1 MAKERM
7 VEKVTRLMRTPAQI
21 RNIGTVA
28 HIDHG
33 KTTFSDNLLAGSGMM
48 SHDLAG
54 KARALDFHEDEA
66 ERGITIDAANVSMV
80 HNFGDKEYLINLID
94 TPGHID
100 FSGDVT
106 RAMRAVDGVIVLCC
120 AVEGVM
126 PQTETVL
133 KQCLRERVKPILFIN
148 KVDRMIKELQLTP
161 EQMQERFVKI
171 IQNVNELIDSI
182 AEKQYKQEWQVN
194 VNDGSVAF
202 GSAYH
207 NWAMSINYM
216 KKSGL
221 TFKDIIDAYQ
231 SADKDDIKKLA
242 DKAPIHEII
251 LDAVINHHPDPKVS
265 QAYRIPK
272 IWRGDLD
279 SELGKALIT
288 CDNQGPLTFVC
299 TKIVVDKHVGEVAAG
314 RLFSGTVR
322 QGDTVHMIGK
332 KKEVRL
338 QQVCVFNGAKRDLA
352 EEATAGNI
360 IGLIGLTD
368 VFAGETVSSDPNMEQ
383 FESIK
388 HLFDPVITKAIEP
401 KKSSELPKLIE
412 VLKVVAKE
420 DPSIQVTINE
430 ESGEYLISGMGEL
443 HLEIIEN
450 RIKSEKNF
458 EVNTSPPIVVYRET
472 ITKMSSDSIEGKSP
486 NKHNKIYFRVAPLPE
501 KMREAIKSGE
511 LPPGRMKKYDKEVVE
526 KLVECGMETKVARKV
541 KDIYNGNL
549 FIDNTRGI
557 VHIQEIMQM
566 VLDIFEDIMNVGPIA
581 SEPCIN
587 VMVYLDDAKL
597 HEDAIHRGPAQMFPA
612 FREGIRGAF
621 RVAGPVIYEPK
632 QVLQFEAPYDFMGD
646 IVNMIS
652 SKRGQLIDTD
662 QQGKIAILKG
672 KLPVAEMFGLASDLR
687 SITSGRG
694 NYFLVDQMFE
704 RLPGELQENV
714 IKRIRQ
720 RKGLKTD

>member
-1 MAKERM
+1 
-7 VEKVTRLMRTPAQI
+7 
-21 RNIGTVA
+21 
-28 HIDHG
+28 
-33 KTTFSDNLLAGSGMM
+33 
-48 SHDLAG
+48 
-54 KARALDFHEDEA
+54 
-66 ERGITIDAANVSMV
+66 
-80 HNFGDKEYLINLID
+80 
-94 TPGHID
+94 
-100 FSGDVT
+100 
-106 RAMRAVDGVIVLCC
+106 
-120 AVEGVM
+120 
-126 PQTETVL
+126 
-133 KQCLRERVKPILFIN
+133 
-148 KVDRMIKELQLTP
+148 
-161 EQMQERFVKI
+161 
-171 IQNVNELIDSI
+171 
-182 AEKQYKQEWQVN
+182 
-194 VNDGSVAF
+194 
-202 GSAYH
+202 
-207 NWAMSINYM
+207 
-216 KKSGL
+216 
-221 TFKDIIDAYQ
+221 
-231 SADKDDIKKLA
+231 
-242 DKAPIHEII
+242 
-251 LDAVINHHPDPKVS
+251 
-265 QAYRIPK
+265 
-272 IWRGDLD
+272 
-279 SELGKALIT
+279 
-288 CDNQGPLTFVC
+288 
-299 TKIVVDKHVGEVAAG
+299 
-314 RLFSGTVR
+314 
-322 QGDTVHMIGK
+322 
-332 KKEVRL
+332 
-338 QQVCVFNGAKRDLA
+338 VFNGAKRDLA

>member
-1 MAKERM
+1 MTKEKM
-7 VEKVTRLMRTPAQI
+7 IDKVMRLMKNPNQI

-48 SHDLAG
+48 SQDLAG
-54 KARALDFHEDEA
+54 KTRALDFHEDEA

-80 HNFGDKEYLINLID
+80 HKLGGKEFLINLID

-106 RAMRAVDGVIVLCC
+106 RAMRAVDGVIVLVC

-148 KVDRMIKELQLTP
+148 KVDRMIKELKLTP

-171 IQNVNELIDSI
+171 IKTVNELINSI
-182 AEKQYKQEWQVN
+182 AEKQYKEDWQVN

-207 NWAMSINYM
+207 NWALSFNFM
-216 KKSGL
+216 KKSGMD
-221 TFKDIIDAYQ
+221 FSDIIDAYK
-231 SADKDDIKKLA
+231 SGDKEDVKKLA
-242 DKAPIHEII
+242 EKAPIHEII
-251 LDAVINHHPDPKVS
+251 LESVIKHHPDPLVS
-265 QAYRIPK
+265 QKYRIPK
-272 IWRGDLD
+272 IWRGDQE
-279 SELGKALIT
+279 SELGKALIN
-288 CDNQGPLTFVC
+288 CDPNGPLTFVC

-314 RLFSGTVR
+314 RLFSGTVK
-322 QGDTVHMIGK
+322 QGDNVHMIGK

-338 QQVCVFNGAKRDLA
+338 QQVCIFNGAKRDLA
-352 EEATAGNI
+352 EQATAGNI
-360 IGLIGLTD
+360 IGLIGLDD
-368 VFAGETVSSDPNMEQ
+368 VFAGETVSSNPDIEP

-388 HLFDPVITKAIEP
+388 HIFDPVITKAIEP

-412 VLKVVAKE
+412 VLKVVGKE
-420 DPSIQVTINE
+420 DPSIKVHINE

-450 RIKSEKNF
+450 RIRTEKNF
-458 EVNTSPPIVVYRET
+458 EVVTSPPIVVYRET
-472 ITKMSSDSIEGKSP
+472 ISKMTPDSVEGKSP
-486 NKHNKIYFRVAPLPE
+486 NKHNKIYFRVAPIPA
-501 KMREAIKSGE
+501 KIKEAIKNGE
-511 LPPGRMKKYDKEVVE
+511 LPAGKMKKYDKEVVS
-526 KLVECGMETKVARKV
+526 KLVECGMETKMARKV
-541 KDIYNGNL
+541 KDIYNGNI
-549 FIDNTRGI
+549 FINNTRGI
-557 VHIQEIMQM
+557 VHIQEIMDM
-566 VLDIFEDIMNVGPIA
+566 VLDIFEEIMDVGPI
-581 SEPCIN
+581 SNEPCIN

-597 HEDAIHRGPAQMFPA
+597 HEDAIHRGPAQMYPA
-612 FREGIRGAF
+612 FRGGIRGAF
-621 RVAGPVIYEPK
+621 RYSGPVLFEPK
-632 QVLQFEAPYDFMGD
+632 QVLQFEAPYEFLGD
-646 IVNMIS
+646 IANMIS
-652 SKRGQLIDTD
+652 SKRGQLIETN

-704 RLPGELQENV
+704 RLPGELQSEV
-714 IKRIRQ
+714 IKQIRE
-720 RKGLKTD
+720 RKGMKLD